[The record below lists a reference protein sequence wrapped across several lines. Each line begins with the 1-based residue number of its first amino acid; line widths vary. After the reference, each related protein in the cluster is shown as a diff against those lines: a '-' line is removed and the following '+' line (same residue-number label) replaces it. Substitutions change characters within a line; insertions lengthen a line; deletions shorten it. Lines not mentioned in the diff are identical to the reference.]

1 MNLLLAQRFAQLRK
15 EAGFSQEELAAK
27 LGISRQAVSKWERG
41 ESSPDTDNLIALAK
55 LYGVS
60 LDALLLSEN
69 APEVQETAQKE
80 NGPDEKIPFD
90 SKPDAPAAQEETVE
104 KIKPNLRQR
113 IYQFLYPVYVPL
125 MVLLYLL
132 LGIVFHWW
140 HPAWILFLTVP
151 VFYKLNIIKI
161 LLLNHLHI
169 VVLNMPSKLIKIY
182 GLPAKILFLK
192 YMTKHLKISFRRFS
206 TQNIKNVS
214 KKQGL
219 NTSIHLLTMLLPAL
233 YVLKAVLYGLAKIM
247 MVM

>member
-90 SKPDAPAAQEETVE
+90 SKPDAPAAQEEAVE
-104 KIKPNLRQR
+104 KRKPNLWQR
-113 IYQFLYPVYVPL
+113 IYHFLYPVYVPL

-140 HPAWILFLTVP
+140 HPAWILFLTIP
-151 VFYKLNIIKI
+151 VFYMGIYRGYPI
-161 LLLNHLHI
+161 LAACLYLVAGSCFSWWAWAW
-169 VVLNMPSKLIKIY
+169 VVFLTIPIFY
-182 GLPAKILFLK
+182 GLYHP
-192 YMTKHLKISFRRFS
+192 R
-206 TQNIKNVS
+206 KNR
-214 KKQGL
+214 Q
-219 NTSIHLLTMLLPAL
+219 
-233 YVLKAVLYGLAKIM
+233 
-247 MVM
+247 

>member
-90 SKPDAPAAQEETVE
+90 SKPDAPAAQEEAVE
-104 KIKPNLRQR
+104 KRKPNLWQR

-151 VFYKLNIIKI
+151 VFYMGIYRGYPI
-161 LLLNHLHI
+161 LAACLYLAAGSCFSWWAWAW
-169 VVLNMPSKLIKIY
+169 VVFLTIPIFY
-182 GLPAKILFLK
+182 GLYHP
-192 YMTKHLKISFRRFS
+192 R
-206 TQNIKNVS
+206 KNR
-214 KKQGL
+214 Q
-219 NTSIHLLTMLLPAL
+219 
-233 YVLKAVLYGLAKIM
+233 
-247 MVM
+247 

>member
-69 APEVQETAQKE
+69 APEVQKTAQKE

-132 LGIVFHWW
+132 LGVFGHWW
-140 HPAWILFLTVP
+140 HPAWILFLTIP
-151 VFYKLNIIKI
+151 VFYMGIYRGYPI
-161 LLLNHLHI
+161 LAACLYLVTGSCFSWWAWAW
-169 VVLNMPSKLIKIY
+169 VVFLTIPIFY
-182 GLPAKILFLK
+182 GLYHP
-192 YMTKHLKISFRRFS
+192 R
-206 TQNIKNVS
+206 KNR
-214 KKQGL
+214 Q
-219 NTSIHLLTMLLPAL
+219 
-233 YVLKAVLYGLAKIM
+233 
-247 MVM
+247 

>member
-90 SKPDAPAAQEETVE
+90 SKPDAPAAQEEAVE
-104 KIKPNLRQR
+104 KRKPNLGQR

-125 MVLLYLL
+125 MILLYLL
-132 LGIVFHWW
+132 LGIIFHWW
-140 HPAWILFLTVP
+140 HPAWILFLTIP
-151 VFYKLNIIKI
+151 VFYMGIYRGYPI
-161 LLLNHLHI
+161 LAACLYLVTGSCFSWWAWAW
-169 VVLNMPSKLIKIY
+169 VVFLTIPIFY
-182 GLPAKILFLK
+182 GLYHP
-192 YMTKHLKISFRRFS
+192 R
-206 TQNIKNVS
+206 KNR
-214 KKQGL
+214 Q
-219 NTSIHLLTMLLPAL
+219 
-233 YVLKAVLYGLAKIM
+233 
-247 MVM
+247 

>member
-90 SKPDAPAAQEETVE
+90 SKPDAPAAQEEAVE
-104 KIKPNLRQR
+104 KRKPNLGQR

-151 VFYKLNIIKI
+151 VFYMGIYRGYPI
-161 LLLNHLHI
+161 LAACLYLVAGSCFSWWAWAW
-169 VVLNMPSKLIKIY
+169 VVFLTIPIFY
-182 GLPAKILFLK
+182 GLYHP
-192 YMTKHLKISFRRFS
+192 R
-206 TQNIKNVS
+206 KNRE
-214 KKQGL
+214 
-219 NTSIHLLTMLLPAL
+219 
-233 YVLKAVLYGLAKIM
+233 
-247 MVM
+247 